1 MTTSALARPRDVVVR
16 AYTPAGIVQHKS
28 STQTEGQRFRW

>member
-1 MTTSALARPRDVVVR
+1 MTTSALARQRDVVVR
-16 AYTPAGIVQHKS
+16 AYNGIVQLKS